1 MQRKRRQ
8 CFQRYYFHAEMIL
21 LNRNDIH
28 KRIETLNKHVTLM
41 MFLFIIVNSV
51 FLFILPSAFANIDY
65 FCILTLLSCGHM
77 WVFMKCMG
85 SILQEK
91 SELEKMLKK
100 LDHPEDEPDS
110 EDNDK

>member
-1 MQRKRRQ
+1 M
-8 CFQRYYFHAEMIL
+8 
-21 LNRNDIH
+21 NRNDIH

-65 FCILTLLSCGHM
+65 FCILMLLSCGHM
-77 WVFMKCMG
+77 WVFMKCLG

-91 SELEKMLKK
+91 AELEKMLKK
-100 LDHPEDEPDS
+100 IDHPEDESDIK
-110 EDNDK
+110 DNDK